1 VYNNNRKNKK
11 NQATVNRKSEKK
23 ISTKEHCFTRDAC
36 LQLRVLVRYVK
47 HMPRVTTRNE
57 QTSMNENTP
66 RRFTLAKEGYPTTD
80 IRVPI
85 GIAQ

>member
-1 VYNNNRKNKK
+1 MW
-11 NQATVNRKSEKK
+11 
-23 ISTKEHCFTRDAC
+23 
-36 LQLRVLVRYVK
+36 VLVRYVK